1 MAEDTTTPKRPRTP
15 TKPTSL
21 VTKLTEVQASIE
33 TVEKKGYNS
42 HHNYHYVMEPELF
55 NAVRGGLSARNV
67 MLVPSIE
74 SVERHGGGLL
84 TIKMLWRIMDGDSGE
99 VIEIPWCAE
108 GHDSSDKAIMK
119 AATAASKGLIGKL
132 MLIPSM
138 DANGEFT
145 DSENPR
151 TEVPV
156 NTPRTPPPA
165 PTGSLKSDS
174 TRLFISDYKAIS
186 GETNGKGWVRY
197 AIEFSDGR
205 KVSTFSDEL
214 GDLAEHAATNNLP
227 VRATLEPSAR
237 NPKYLD
243 LVELALSS
251 EGA

>member
-1 MAEDTTTPKRPRTP
+1 MATDTTTPKRPRTP

-165 PTGSLKSDS
+165 PTGTTHPDKLYVTKY
-174 TRLFISDYKAIS
+174 RVAKQ
-186 GETNGKGWVRY
+186 GEKDGNAWTLY
-197 AIEFSDGR
+197 ALEFSDGR
-205 KVSTFSDEL
+205 NGSTFDD
-214 GDLAEHAATNNLP
+214 GIADRADHAKANNLA
-227 VRATLEPSAR
+227 VTTTIEQRG
-237 NPKYLD
+237 KYPTVVEL
-243 LVELALSS
+243 ELALD
-251 EGA
+251 GDA

>member
-1 MAEDTTTPKRPRTP
+1 MAPDTPISAPKRPRNGKA
-15 TKPTSL
+15 KPSL

-33 TVEKKGYNS
+33 TVEKKGWND
-42 HHNYHYVMEPELF
+42 HHKYAYVMEPELF

-119 AATAASKGLIGKL
+119 AATAASKGIIGKL

-156 NTPRTPPPA
+156 TTPRTPPPA
-165 PTGSLKSDS
+165 PTGTVAPGKLYVSKSGVA
-174 TRLFISDYKAIS
+174 KQ
-186 GETNGKGWVRY
+186 GEKDGNAWTLY
-197 AIEFSDGR
+197 ALELSDGR
-205 KVSTFSDEL
+205 SASTFDESIN
-214 GDLAEHAATNNLP
+214 DLADHALANTLP
-227 VRATLEPSAR
+227 VRATLEQSKSGKFM
-237 NPKYLD
+237 NV
-243 LVELALSS
+243 VELALD
-251 EGA
+251 GDA